1 MQEKYKRQADL
12 MLSLLPH
19 VAKENFF
26 ALKGGTAINFFVR
39 DMPRISVDIDLTYIF
54 IDDRE
59 TALQNISD
67 ALDRIETSIK
77 KVIQGISITRI
88 PPDQGHDV
96 KLNCQ
101 TRNAHLKIEVNTTTR
116 GILSPV
122 RMMAVTNNVQST
134 FRKFAAIN
142 VVSHGELFGG
152 KICAALDRQHPRDLF
167 DIHYLLRNKEYNDE
181 VKNGF
186 IMFLLCHFRP
196 MHELLHPHLLDQS
209 ETFDRQFAGMTIDSF
224 NYKVCEKARIAL
236 VEQINTSLTKK
247 DKAFLI
253 SFNNAEPDWLLFSL
267 KGAESLPGVKW
278 KLQNIQNL
286 KQANPKKHSQLVE
299 SLQATL

>member
-1 MQEKYKRQADL
+1 
-12 MLSLLPH
+12 
-19 VAKENFF
+19 
-26 ALKGGTAINFFVR
+26 
-39 DMPRISVDIDLTYIF
+39 MPRISVDIDLTYIF
-54 IDDRE
+54 IDDRG

-67 ALDRIETSIK
+67 ALDRIEASIK
-77 KVIQGISITRI
+77 KAIPEISITRI
-88 PPDQGHDV
+88 PADQGDDV

-101 TRNAHLKIEVNTTTR
+101 TRNAHVKIEVNTTTR
-116 GILSPV
+116 GILSPL
-122 RMMAVTNNVQST
+122 RMMTVTSNVQST

-167 DIHYLLRNKEYNDE
+167 DIHYLLQNNEYNDE

-196 MHELLHPHLLDQS
+196 MHELLQPHLLDQS

-224 NYKVCEKARIAL
+224 NYKVCEEARIAL
-236 VEQINTSLTKK
+236 VEKINTSLTKE

-253 SFNNAEPDWLLFSL
+253 SFNNAEPDWSLFSF

-286 KQANPKKHSQLVE
+286 KNANPKKHSQLVE
-299 SLQATL
+299 NLQAAVILK

>member
-1 MQEKYKRQADL
+1 MQESYKRQADL

-19 VAKENFF
+19 VAKEDCF

-39 DMPRISVDIDLTYIF
+39 NMPRISVDIDLTYVF

-59 TALQNISD
+59 TALRNISN
-67 ALDRIETSIK
+67 ALDRVEASIK
-77 KVIQGISITRI
+77 KAIKGISITRI

-101 TRNAHLKIEVNTTTR
+101 TKDAHVKIEVNTTTR
-116 GILSPV
+116 GVLSPV
-122 RMMAVTNNVQST
+122 RMMQVATNVQSI
-134 FRKFAAIN
+134 FKKFAAIN

-167 DIHYLLRNKEYNDE
+167 DIHYLFQNREFNDE

-196 MHELLHPHLLDQS
+196 MHELIQPHLLDQR
-209 ETFDRQFAGMTIDSF
+209 ETFDRQFLGMTIDVF
-224 NYKVCEKARIAL
+224 NYQICEEARIAL
-236 VEQINTSLTKK
+236 VEQIGKSLTEK
-247 DKAFLI
+247 DKTFLV
-253 SFNNAEPDWLLFSL
+253 SFNKAEPIWSLFSL
-267 KGAESLPGVKW
+267 RGVENLPGVKW
-278 KLQNIQNL
+278 KLQNIENL
-286 KQANPKKHSQLVE
+286 KNSNPKKHSQLVE